1 MLRCAIHLPTRRGGR
16 ILATFVKICKCTY
29 SLNSVRNVKLYKLFA
44 VCKCI
49 GSDAGNALL
58 DPDLCYLVTVSVPG
72 DFFLILP
79 FMAPWPFLP

>member
-1 MLRCAIHLPTRRGGR
+1 MISADGQCGKTTA
-16 ILATFVKICKCTY
+16 VKICKCTY
-29 SLNSVRNVKLYKLFA
+29 SLNAVRNVKLYKLFA

-58 DPDLCYLVTVSVPG
+58 DPDLCYLVTVSVPR

-79 FMAPWPFLP
+79 